1 LVESSGSPAVVLAGL
16 VFGGCGGPSAVGG
29 LAAGGVQKR
38 WVLPRVGLWNRLS
51 TVVTTA
57 RPQAWQVN
65 RHCCVSRSHDLVAGN
80 SSAEPRSRCSRSRR
94 SEVRPPVS
102 RVQPQPPRDET
113 VRVPASRS
121 SDRITQQCPSTVP
134 QADRLPGAGS
144 RLLLTGNS
152 ANPHSDPGVTQHE
165 PGLVVSELAGEV
177 EGRSAVVVLLRCAT
191 GPDV

>member
-1 LVESSGSPAVVLAGL
+1 MIAPRTTTPAIRSTPASSFV
-16 VFGGCGGPSAVGG
+16 SAVIRGPPG
-29 LAAGGVQKR
+29 DSTLMKLTLAERSDLSWTDSSAFAQRER
-38 WVLPRVGLWNRLS
+38 W
-51 TVVTTA
+51 
-57 RPQAWQVN
+57 
-65 RHCCVSRSHDLVAGN
+65 HCCVSRSRDLVAGN
-80 SSAEPRSRCSRSRR
+80 SSAEPRSRSSRSRR